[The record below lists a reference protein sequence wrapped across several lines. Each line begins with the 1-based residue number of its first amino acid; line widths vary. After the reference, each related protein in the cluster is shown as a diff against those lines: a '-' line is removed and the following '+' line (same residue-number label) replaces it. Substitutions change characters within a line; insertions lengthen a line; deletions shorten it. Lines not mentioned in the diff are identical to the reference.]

1 MTQKS
6 YEDLLVKV
14 NNWPY
19 NRINGLLLEQ
29 EIIAEC
35 RAGQYGKD
43 QEEYLLRT
51 LRQRVDQ
58 AGIPLYEIQQWAKNT
73 HYRK

>member
-1 MTQKS
+1 MTHKRIMES
-6 YEDLLVKV
+6 LLEKV
-14 NNWPY
+14 NNWPL

-29 EIIAEC
+29 EITAET
-35 RAGQYGKD
+35 RAGQISKD

-58 AGIPLYEIQQWAKNT
+58 VGMNLEDVKWG
-73 HYRK
+73 